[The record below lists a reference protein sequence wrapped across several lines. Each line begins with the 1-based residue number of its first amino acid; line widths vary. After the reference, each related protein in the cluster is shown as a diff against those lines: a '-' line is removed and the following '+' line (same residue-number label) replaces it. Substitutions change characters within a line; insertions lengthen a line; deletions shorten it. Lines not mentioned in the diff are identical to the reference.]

1 MRISE
6 EALSETL
13 EDILSETDI
22 SELAKIIYGEDVTV
36 EQTVGFARVTL
47 ESILLE
53 CLVENYKEWLVK
65 THCKLGGVKT
75 KYGKEQSNIERK
87 AVEDKYDEWEE
98 KFIKV
103 FEGCFSENQELL
115 DKLKIKFKNY
125 KFNKKNM
132 VDDYSIL
139 FFIFSLYEMMSDK
152 CEKKSQIAREYA
164 KAAYEALKRP
174 SGNHALYIDE
184 KKLMTFT
191 EELIGENY
199 KQIFL
204 KIFLKF
210 IQSLYGSEKLHDIEL
225 YLFFERFQRFI
236 IPLNLNIR
244 AACQIFPQE
253 WIYIREHDNA
263 YGKNN
268 KKIYKSVYYEKN
280 KLNKDKDKEF
290 IKVISE
296 LQHVVATFPKDA
308 KTIDRKTIDERL
320 EIIKKVFDNVKE
332 FAKYKN
338 SNYADVVSVIIEKYR
353 NIACEDTSLS
363 VNDQMLT
370 EPILLAG
377 CLAYKSFAHAKFQ
390 GNVYLNLI
398 LHNLTKKL
406 SDEDCLKLNELK
418 DNIEMNVKNHI
429 KEKFMLEVD
438 SENRNL
444 YDNIIEYVN
453 LEKFDFPILKI
464 SIESWL
470 ITYLARLL

>member
-22 SELAKIIYGEDVTV
+22 SELAEIIYGEDVTV

-125 KFNKKNM
+125 KFKKKNM

-139 FFIFSLYEMMSDK
+139 FFTFSLYEMMSDK
-152 CEKKSQIAREYA
+152 CEKKSQIARVYA

-210 IQSLYGSEKLHDIEL
+210 IQSLYGSEKLQDIEC
-225 YLFFERFQRFI
+225 YLFFERFQGFI
-236 IPLNLNIR
+236 IPLNLNIKV
-244 AACQIFPQE
+244 AYQILPE
-253 WIYIREHDNA
+253 DCIIIREDGDINR
-263 YGKNN
+263 KNN

-280 KLNKDKDKEF
+280 KLNKNEDKEF
-290 IKVISE
+290 VKAIAE
-296 LQHVVATFPKDA
+296 LQHVVAIFPKDA
-308 KTIDRKTIDERL
+308 ETIDRKTIDERL
-320 EIIKKVFDNVKE
+320 EIIKKVFDNMEE

-338 SNYADVVSVIIEKYR
+338 SNYADFVSVIIEKYR
-353 NIACEDTSLS
+353 NIVCEDTGVS
-363 VNDQMLT
+363 VVEQMLI
-370 EPILLAG
+370 EPILLA
-377 CLAYKSFAHAKFQ
+377 CSLAYKALAPVKFQ

-438 SENRNL
+438 SVNRNS
-444 YDNIIEYVN
+444 YDNIVEFVELAN
-453 LEKFDFPILKI
+453 FDFSIFKI
-464 SIESWL
+464 SSESWV